1 MPALNRL
8 KLTQRFVDT
17 VKPPEAGEQWI
28 MDTEVRGF
36 GLRVRDN
43 GKKTYAIRWGSSRKM
58 TLGDATLLTLPEA
71 REAAILRLGEVIEG
85 EDPVAKREA
94 QKKNPTVEDLGAE
107 VVEFLKTQGRSAAYV
122 KESERLLSAYIL
134 PAIGKHRVRE
144 VTVKE
149 LEKIIHG
156 LKAKPRTG
164 NLVRSLLSRMFKL
177 ARKWTYRFD
186 DPTLGIEAFEEHAR
200 ERHYSL
206 EELARL
212 RGVLEARM
220 EVPRFRQSA
229 GACLLLLFTG
239 ARPKEAFGA
248 TWSMFDLEAG
258 SWTKPSQHT
267 KQKKVHAHKLALE
280 ALEVLKTLRAAAEA
294 EAAKLSQEAGKPLE
308 VSPFVFPSD
317 SKTGHLTTIK
327 KFWAEVR
334 KAAELND
341 AHLYDLRKTFATLL
355 LSRGVDIKTV
365 MKLTGHTQA
374 STLLKHY
381 AMVVGGAE
389 EKALDG
395 LFG

>member
-1 MPALNRL
+1 MPALNRT

-17 VKPPEAGEQWI
+17 VKPPAEGEQWF

-36 GLRVRDN
+36 GLRVRSN
-43 GKKTYAIRWGSSRKM
+43 GKKTYGIRWASSRKM
-58 TLGDATLLTLPEA
+58 TLGDATTIKLEDA
-71 REAAILRLGEVIEG
+71 REMAILRLGEVIEG
-85 EDPVAKREA
+85 EDPVANREA
-94 QKKNPTVEDLGAE
+94 WKKNPTVEDLGAE
-107 VVEFLKTQGRSAAYV
+107 VVEFLKTQGRSEAYV
-122 KESERLLSAYIL
+122 KESERLLNAYVV
-134 PAIGKHRVRE
+134 PAIGTHRVRE

-177 ARKWTYRFD
+177 ARKWTYRLD
-186 DPTLGIEAFEEHAR
+186 DPTMGIEPFEEHAR

-206 EELARL
+206 DELAKI
-212 RGVLEARM
+212 RGVLEERM
-220 EVPRFRQSA
+220 GIARFRQSA

-239 ARPKEAFGA
+239 ARPREAFGA
-248 TWSMFDLEAG
+248 TWVMFDLEAG
-258 SWTKPSQHT
+258 TWTKPSQHT
-267 KQKKVHAHKLALE
+267 KQKKVHAHKLAQE
-280 ALEVLKTLRAAAEA
+280 ALEVLKALRAAAEV
-294 EAAKLSQEAGKPLE
+294 EAAKLSQEAGKPVE

-317 SKTGHLTTIK
+317 SKAGHLTTIK
-327 KFWAEVR
+327 KFWAEVCK
-334 KAAELND
+334 KAEVTD
-341 AHLYDLRKTFATLL
+341 ARLYDLRKTFATLL

-374 STLLKHY
+374 TTLLKHY

-389 EKALDG
+389 EKALEG